1 MKKEYTSGLEKRFYE
16 NCQVIELKY
25 EYPGYTGFENW
36 AIISNLSE
44 NELMQEY
51 REIVAKYTP
60 FLLLSLEQGQAIN
73 IFKNNEDKHRK
84 RMCRTTDIF
93 GYDDELFSQFHNEQ
107 FLYCDSQVTSSDQL
121 RSELFSEIQIS
132 LLKEGL
138 SELSETQRRRLV
150 VAFFDEKSS
159 REIAKEEGVNYSA
172 IDKSIAQSLKKLKKF
187 FKNRVCKMSPLSK

>member
-44 NELMQEY
+44 NELMEEYQE
-51 REIVAKYTP
+51 IITQFTP
-60 FLLLSLEQGQAIN
+60 FLLLSMNQGQAIN
-73 IFKNNEDKHRK
+73 IFKTNEDKHRK
-84 RMCRTTDIF
+84 RMYRTTDIF
-93 GYDDELFSQFHNEQ
+93 GYDDELFSQFHNEH
-107 FLYCDSQVTSSDQL
+107 FLYCDSQDTSCDQL
-121 RSELFSEIQIS
+121 RSDFFSEIQIS

-138 SELSETQRRRLV
+138 SELTEIQRRRLV
-150 VAFFDEKSS
+150 AAFFDEKSS

-187 FKNRVCKMSPLSK
+187 FKNRVCKTLPLSK